1 MAMRHEATVCVFA
14 KPPRP
19 GLVKTRLA
27 ATVGDTQAA
36 ALARAFYEDT
46 WSAATSL
53 PWANAVLAATEPSA
67 KEWAGARR
75 AAVWPQGTGDLG
87 DRLERALRR
96 ALHHTP
102 VALAIGTDTPG
113 LPPALF
119 SQARSA
125 LRDADAVLGPCDDGG
140 FYLLGLRRCPRGLL
154 RGLPWSAPETFLQTL
169 SRLRERG
176 LRTAVIAPWFDV
188 DRPADLARLHA
199 LIARGELQAP
209 ATARTLGPGARAGS
223 GRGECL

>member
-1 MAMRHEATVCVFA
+1 MRHEATVCVFA

-19 GLVKTRLA
+19 GQVKTRLA

-53 PWANAVLAATEPSA
+53 PWAKAVLATTEPAAGEWVGA
-67 KEWAGARR
+67 KRPPT
-75 AAVWPQGTGDLG
+75 WPQGRGDLG
-87 DRLERALRR
+87 ERLERVLRR
-96 ALHHTP
+96 ALHDTP

-113 LPPALF
+113 LPPVLF

-125 LRDADAVLGPCDDGG
+125 LRDADAVLGPCEDGG
-140 FYLLGLRRCPRGLL
+140 FYLLGLRRCPPGLL
-154 RGLPWSAPETFLQTL
+154 RQLPWSAPETFLQTL

-176 LRTAVIAPWFDV
+176 LKAAVIAPWFDV
-188 DRPADLARLHA
+188 DLPADLACLHA
-199 LIARGELQAP
+199 LIARGELHAP
-209 ATARTLGPGARAGS
+209 ATARALEPMARAGLGS
-223 GRGECL
+223 CECS

>member
-1 MAMRHEATVCVFA
+1 MRAEATVCVFA

-27 ATVGDTQAA
+27 VALGTGQAA

-53 PWANAVLAATEPSA
+53 PWAKAVLASTEPA
-67 KEWAGARR
+67 AEEWLGNGAP
-75 AAVWPQGTGDLG
+75 AWPQGRGDLG
-87 DRLERALRR
+87 ERLERVLRR
-96 ALHHTP
+96 ALHDTP

-113 LPPALF
+113 LPPILF

-125 LRDADAVLGPCDDGG
+125 LADADAVLGPCEDGG
-140 FYLLGLRRCPRGLL
+140 FYLLGVRRCPPGLL
-154 RGLPWSAPETFLQTL
+154 RGLPWSAADTFMQTL

-188 DRPADLARLHA
+188 DRPADLACLHA
-199 LIARGELQAP
+199 LIARGEIHAP
-209 ATARTLGPGARAGS
+209 ATARALQPVAWAGLGS
-223 GRGECL
+223 GECS

>member
-1 MAMRHEATVCVFA
+1 MRHEATVCVFA

-27 ATVGDTQAA
+27 AAVGDTHAA

-53 PWANAVLAATEPSA
+53 PWAKAVLATTEPA
-67 KEWAGARR
+67 AGEWLGAAR
-75 AAVWPQGTGDLG
+75 APTWPQGRGDLG
-87 DRLERALRR
+87 DRLERVLRR
-96 ALHHTP
+96 ALRDSP
-102 VALAIGTDTPG
+102 AALAIGTDTPG
-113 LPPALF
+113 LPPRLF

-125 LRDADAVLGPCDDGG
+125 LRDADAVLGPCEDGG
-140 FYLLGLRRCPRGLL
+140 FYLVGLRRCPPGLL
-154 RGLPWSAPETFLQTL
+154 RGLPWSAPETFTRAL

-188 DRPADLARLHA
+188 DRPADLACLQA
-199 LIARGELQAP
+199 LISRGELHAP
-209 ATARTLGPGARAGS
+209 ATARALERLAPAGLGRS
-223 GRGECL
+223 GCA